1 MLALVLPLPSLLN
14 FSFLYLLLLR
24 FLLFFL
30 PPFLVLFPLLFIFYL
45 LCLKLTLLRG
55 KSFHPAFSIGKLNEQ
70 DSYSLI
76 PVTREM
82 WPKTG
87 PRTAGMETHLIFPS
101 AELTS
106 EPFQS
111 LKSDK
116 TPKPQQW

>member
-14 FSFLYLLLLR
+14 FRFLYLLLLL

-55 KSFHPAFSIGKLNEQ
+55 KSFHPAVSIGKLNEQ

-101 AELTS
+101 ADTD
-106 EPFQS
+106 Q
-111 LKSDK
+111 
-116 TPKPQQW
+116 